1 MLFALGGADWEHL
14 IEHLELNMDASMLE
28 AQPPGDIVLK
38 IVQFWEKKENVTV
51 AKFCEVSRAIG
62 IDTISHLLQEA
73 AENELGNSLP
83 DPHRDS
89 ASIDNIPMVSM

>member
-1 MLFALGGADWEHL
+1 MSFALGGADWEHL
-14 IEHLELNMDASMLE
+14 IQHLNASMPHFNMDASMLE

-38 IVQFWEKKENVTV
+38 IVQFWEKKETVTV

-62 IDTISHLLQEA
+62 INTIGQLLQEA
-73 AENELGNSLP
+73 ADNELGDSLP

-89 ASIDNIPMVSM
+89 ASHNI